1 MKLTEEELK
10 FASVISYY
18 HNIINSSV
26 SCKLERDLRKVT
38 ILREGGSGR
47 DEGYKNGYWHSI
59 QTGGSVIY
67 DLMRL
72 WKLIVPIKDRVN
84 GRFPIS
90 YFHTKKQAPTIL
102 DVGCGIGLFMKLASI
117 VGFNV
122 KGVEIR
128 DYSDWGSMEI
138 KRTDAFGYEEYS
150 KYDIIYMYQP
160 IFDAKKL
167 NKLVLKIDSQ
177 IKVGTYMMI
186 TDMGLPSEIR
196 KKYRYLPKVSQASR
210 IYKKIR

>member
-38 ILREGGSGR
+38 ILRGGDSGF

-90 YFHTKKQAPTIL
+90 YFHTKKQSPTIL